1 MQSLSL
7 HPTANTDAPADP
19 RLEVERLE
27 ATLEERS
34 RELSALQEEF
44 RRFRLRYTQ
53 VVGSRLAELA
63 EVEREI
69 KLAER
74 RLLGL
79 EDQSSDEEEEEPD
92 EASTATQASA
102 PFKKTLRG
110 LFWSVARMFHP
121 DHAADEREA
130 RRRHSIMAE
139 ANRAY
144 REGDVESLHTLLG
157 DEELQSYCVSAS
169 AEDDPEDFAARLLHL
184 REELLTIEFGLRRIR
199 QDTLYRLML
208 TADEEAG
215 QGRDALAAM
224 AQRIERQI
232 VKARHRLAHLA

>member
-7 HPTANTDAPADP
+7 HPSADTETPADP

-27 ATLEERS
+27 ATLEERR

-79 EDQSSDEEEEEPD
+79 EEEAAGEEEPD
-92 EASTATQASA
+92 EASTPTEASA
-102 PFKKTLRG
+102 PFKKSLRG

-157 DEELQSYCVSAS
+157 DDELQSYCVSAS
-169 AEDDPEDFAARLLHL
+169 VEDDPEDFAARLVHL
-184 REELLTIEFGLRRIR
+184 REELLTVEFGLRRIR
-199 QDTLYRLML
+199 HDSLYRLMR
-208 TADEEAG
+208 TAGEEAAE
-215 QGRDALAAM
+215 GRDTLSSM
-224 AQRIERQI
+224 AERIERQI
-232 VKARHRLAHLA
+232 VKARHRLTHLA